1 LYMIPMVII
10 GVVFAFFFIRKN
22 TDV

>member
-1 LYMIPMVII
+1 LYMIPMVVI